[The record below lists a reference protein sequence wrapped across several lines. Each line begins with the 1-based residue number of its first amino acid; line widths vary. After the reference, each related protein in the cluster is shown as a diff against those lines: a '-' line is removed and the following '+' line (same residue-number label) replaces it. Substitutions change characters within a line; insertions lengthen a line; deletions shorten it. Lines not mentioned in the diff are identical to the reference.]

1 MKKLVS
7 GFLVILMLT
16 ALTPN
21 AWAKT
26 KSFEVSDQGVE
37 FIKTLE
43 GFTKK
48 PYLDNGQWRVG
59 YGTVCTSNDYVNGI
73 SEEEATEL
81 FKVDLKDYADKVNTY
96 LSENS
101 IDAKQSQFD
110 ALVSFT
116 YNLGSGWMNPS
127 YKFSSYLI
135 AGIENYDD
143 IDVLNA
149 YVVWCHVGKTVDDVL
164 LKRRIAEGKL
174 LLYGDYK
181 GDESPDYTYAIF
193 DSNGGTADTDV
204 KCFLKGTKLTSLPL
218 AQREGYIMAGW
229 YASSGKA
236 IKETEVMDD
245 PMELTAKWFL
255 DVKLPFT
262 DIPGESWYYHYVG
275 QLFSDGVVD
284 GMTSTTFE
292 PQGDVTYG
300 QALKLVLLATGLE
313 PSDDDDT
320 SGHWAQKYKNMAV
333 DAGIVSSD
341 FGSDLN
347 ASISR
352 IEIAALA
359 AKAMG
364 LSNSVGDNPFVDT
377 QDKNVM
383 ALYNAGIVEG
393 TTENDGM
400 TYYYPK
406 SCITRAEITTI
417 IWRILSHTADNS
429 HIGQIQYGSYVIDI
443 LKGVDRYKYN
453 DTKYYEEGGFLYY
466 NGAATYAG
474 IDVSVHQGTIDWQKV
489 KKAGVHFAMIRVG
502 GRGYGMEGNM
512 YDDVNFQ
519 KNIEGAIAAGINV
532 GVYYFSQAITVDEA
546 KEEANY
552 VLKKIQG
559 YDISYPVV
567 FDWERIGGNESRT
580 YGLETDLLCQIAN
593 TFCGMVKDAGYTP
606 MIYFNSYCGYIKY
619 DLSKINQYG
628 FWFARYSDTPGFYYN
643 FQMWQYSDKGSVSGI
658 SGNVDLNLSFVDYA
672 SKK

>member
-7 GFLVILMLT
+7 GFLAILMLT
-16 ALTPN
+16 ALAPKV
-21 AWAKT
+21 WAK
-26 KSFEVSDQGVE
+26 SRMFAVSDQGVE
-37 FIKTLE
+37 FIKTFE
-43 GFTKK
+43 GFSKK

-59 YGTVCTSNDYVNGI
+59 YGTVCTSDDYVNGI
-73 SEEEATEL
+73 SEEEATEF
-81 FKVDLKDYADKVNTY
+81 FKEDLEDYADKVNTY

-116 YNLGSGWMNPS
+116 YNLGSGWMDPD

-135 AGIENYDD
+135 DGIDNYDD
-143 IDVLNA
+143 ITVLNA
-149 YVVWCHVGKTVDDVL
+149 YSVWCHIGKSVDEVL
-164 LKRRIAEGKL
+164 LARRIAECKL
-174 LLYGDYK
+174 LLNGDYE

-204 KCFLKGTKLTSLPL
+204 LCFVKGTELSDLPHVE
-218 AQREGYIMAGW
+218 REGYILAGW

-236 IKETEVMDD
+236 IKGTEVMED
-245 PMELTAKWFL
+245 PIELTAKWFV
-255 DVKLPFT
+255 DIDLPFA
-262 DIPGESWYYHYVG
+262 DVPDGSWYYNYVG

-284 GMTSTTFE
+284 GMTASTFE

-313 PSDDDDT
+313 PSDEDT
-320 SGHWAQKYKNMAV
+320 SGHWAQKYKNLAV
-333 DAGIVSSD
+333 DAGIVSSS

-352 IEIAALA
+352 IEIASLA

-364 LSNSVGDNPFVDT
+364 LSDSSGDSPFTDT
-377 QDKNVM
+377 EDKDVM

-393 TTENDGM
+393 TTEKDGI

-406 SCITRAEITTI
+406 SSITRAEITTI
-417 IWRILSHTADNS
+417 IWRILSHTVDS
-429 HIGQIQYGSYVIDI
+429 HAGQIQYGSYVIDI
-443 LKGVDRYKYN
+443 LKGVDRYKY
-453 DTKYYEEGGFLYY
+453 DDSKYYEKDGLLYY
-466 NGAATYAG
+466 NGSPTYPG
-474 IDVSVHQGTIDWQKV
+474 IDVSVHQGTVDWQKV

-519 KNIEGAIAAGINV
+519 KNIEGAIAAGVNV
-532 GVYYFSQAITVDEA
+532 GVYYFSQAITIDEA
-546 KEEANY
+546 KAEAKY
-552 VLKKIQG
+552 VLEKIDG

-580 YGLETDLLCQIAN
+580 YGLETDLLCEIAN
-593 TFCGMVKDAGYTP
+593 TFCGIVKDAGYTP

-619 DLSKINQYG
+619 DLSKVNQYD
-628 FWFARYSDTPGFYYN
+628 FWFARYSDAPGFYYN
-643 FQMWQYSDKGSVSGI
+643 FQMWQYSDQGSISGI